1 MASDGSGIQARR
13 NRLKKLDTYGLV
25 HRFWFLRYKALLSNP
40 LDTLS
45 SVLKCWKCR
54 IILHFFASELVYWPS
69 TGMSFSALKL
79 NLHLVFSQFFSVKKA
94 WSKKF
99 NDSLLKSIPV
109 ILIFSRSLSDSFF
122 NLSHQTL
129 LWIQYFLELWKN
141 VSKMLSLVLKTKSV
155 ILHTFNRFVCT

>member
-1 MASDGSGIQARR
+1 MTG

-40 LDTLS
+40 FDTLS

-54 IILHFFASELVYWPS
+54 IILHFFCQRTSLAVLS

-94 WSKKF
+94 WSNRF
-99 NDSLLKSIPV
+99 HDSLLKSIPV

-129 LWIQYFLELWKN
+129 
-141 VSKMLSLVLKTKSV
+141 
-155 ILHTFNRFVCT
+155 